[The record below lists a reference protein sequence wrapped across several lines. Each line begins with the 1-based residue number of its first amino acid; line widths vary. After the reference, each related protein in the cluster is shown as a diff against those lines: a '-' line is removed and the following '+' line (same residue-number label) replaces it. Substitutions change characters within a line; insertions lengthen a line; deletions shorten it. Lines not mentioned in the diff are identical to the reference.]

1 MNTYTAVAYCP
12 HTGMALKQGDK
23 SFYLSPEGELQE
35 MFKMFPESAVLKH
48 HYIEIKPVQGNLQD
62 MVKLINTLDARA
74 SAL

>member
-23 SFYLSPEGELQE
+23 SFYLSPEGELKE

-48 HYIEIKPVQGNLQD
+48 HYIEIKPMESTVENLVSL
-62 MVKLINTLDARA
+62 MHRLDQKMDQQ
-74 SAL
+74 

>member
-62 MVKLINTLDARA
+62 MVHLFRKLDERV